1 MAYLKYPSRKG
12 ASTILVSSRIQQH
25 TIEFAE
31 DNNFIF
37 GRFVNTALAT
47 LVHDLQTKYN
57 VERVPWQLTVSCTN
71 YTAYEVDGQESVPK
85 MIRIRADL
93 VEYLKNNNYKLNAAI
108 NLACDRWRKY
118 YKQDRVAFH
127 VIDKIKD
134 YKKENP
140 K

>member
-1 MAYLKYPSRKG
+1 MTYLKHPSRKG

-25 TIEFAE
+25 TIEFAK

-37 GRFVNTALAT
+37 GRFANTALTT
-47 LVHDLQTKYN
+47 LVHDLQTEYN
-57 VERVPWQLTVSCTN
+57 IERVPWQLTISSSS
-71 YTAYEVDGQESVPK
+71 YTAYAEDGLGSVPK

-93 VEYLKNNNYKLNAAI
+93 FEYLKNNNYKLNAAI
-108 NLACDRWRKY
+108 NLACDRWREY

-134 YKKENP
+134 HKKENP